1 MCAWLKV
8 FVHRVPEHAM
18 IDSVV
23 TVGDEIAERDRL
35 DASDDAGKDER
46 ITSFKPS
53 QRLAE
58 YLEAALED
66 RLQIAVFNQI
76 REA

>member
-1 MCAWLKV
+1 
-8 FVHRVPEHAM
+8 M

-35 DASDDAGKDER
+35 SASVNAGKDER

-58 YLEAALED
+58 YLKAALED
-66 RLQIAVFNQI
+66 RLQIAVFKQI